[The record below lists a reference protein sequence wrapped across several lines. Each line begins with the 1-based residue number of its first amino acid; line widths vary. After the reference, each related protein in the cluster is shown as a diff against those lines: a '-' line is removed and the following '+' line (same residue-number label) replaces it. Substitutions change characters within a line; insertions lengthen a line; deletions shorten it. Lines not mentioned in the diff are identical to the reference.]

1 VTTKESVHYLKT
13 MGKCPYDR
21 QEEDVLG
28 SGHRQQQAT
37 HLWMQGGVSEIRLY
51 LIKEKQALRYHQF
64 VKQDN
69 TLVFHHSSVSDTL
82 IFSLND
88 VLAL

>member
-1 VTTKESVHYLKT
+1 
-13 MGKCPYDR
+13 
-21 QEEDVLG
+21 
-28 SGHRQQQAT
+28 
-37 HLWMQGGVSEIRLY
+37 MQGGVSEIRLY

>member
-13 MGKCPYDR
+13 MEKCPYDR
-21 QEEDVLG
+21 QEEDVPG
-28 SGHRQQQAT
+28 SGRRQQPAI
-37 HLWMQGGVSEIRLY
+37 HLRMQGGVSEIRLY
-51 LIKEKQALRYHQF
+51 LIKEKQALKFIRSSSGA
-64 VKQDN
+64 
-69 TLVFHHSSVSDTL
+69 TRLEFHHSSVSDTL

>member
-1 VTTKESVHYLKT
+1 MTTKESVHYSKT

-21 QEEDVLG
+21 QEEDVPG
-28 SGHRQQQAT
+28 SGRHQQPAI
-37 HLWMQGGVSEIRLY
+37 HLRMQGGVSEIRLY
-51 LIKEKQALRYHQF
+51 LIKEKQALRYHQV
-64 VKQDN
+64 VKWGN
-69 TLVFHHSSVSDTL
+69 TLRFHHSIVSDTL